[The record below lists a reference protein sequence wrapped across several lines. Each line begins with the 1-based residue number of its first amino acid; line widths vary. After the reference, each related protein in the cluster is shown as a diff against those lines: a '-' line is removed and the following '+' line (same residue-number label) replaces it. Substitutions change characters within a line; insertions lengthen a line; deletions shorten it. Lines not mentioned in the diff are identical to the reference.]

1 MQGQGFEDRRL
12 GVAVV
17 DRTAIKAE
25 IQQLVQVGTQLWERE
40 LLASVSENERK
51 QHLSSVKDEA
61 ERKMLAKKPHF
72 ISEYQRWYSL
82 ALRVVEQLLPD
93 RYSEFRNFYKDERRR
108 GMDVET
114 YGVADYIKG
123 IRPLTMS
130 QNSQASSAMRCFQQQ
145 ISILETAEERLE
157 SVLTDIGRSLHS
169 EILDDELDAARNLLT
184 ASHVRSAGVV
194 AGVALEGHLKKL
206 IDDHKVSLRKKAT
219 LSNLNEA
226 LKDAGVYDVPQW
238 RRIQHL
244 TDVRN
249 LCGHKGEREPK
260 REEVEDLINETSK
273 IVKTLF

>member
-1 MQGQGFEDRRL
+1 
-12 GVAVV
+12 VV
-17 DRTAIKAE
+17 DRTAIEAE

-40 LLASVSENERK
+40 LLASASEDERK
-51 QHLSSVKDEA
+51 QFLSSVEDEA
-61 ERKMLAKKPHF
+61 ERKMLVKKPHF

-93 RYSEFRNFYKDERRR
+93 RYIEFRNFYKDERRK
-108 GMDVET
+108 GMDLET

-130 QNSQASSAMRCFQQQ
+130 QHSQAPSAMRCFQQQ
-145 ISILETAEERLE
+145 ISILETAEERLG

-184 ASHVRSAGVV
+184 AFHIRSAGVL

-206 IDDHKVSLRKKAT
+206 IADHKVSFRKKAM

-260 REEVEDLINETSK
+260 REEVEDLINEVSK